1 MPEIT
6 MPRLS
11 DSMEEGTILR
21 WLVADGAPVARGDE
35 IAEIE
40 TDKANMTYEADVAG
54 VFRAVAAEGDALAV
68 GAVIAFVGADGESPA
83 ASGAGASGSGS
94 AAAPAGPDD
103 SGRAHTGLA
112 AGARASSSPPAGS
125 ALVADGSGATA
136 AASAPEAAGSSAS
149 PSMPAV
155 GDGSEVGAR
164 VKASPVARRLA
175 RELGVDL
182 ASLAG
187 SGPGG
192 RVVKADVEA
201 AAGGAVPPAVPTAP
215 AAPAAPQAAAAQA
228 SPPPAAG
235 GRMSPA
241 VAGGTGKGAVTTVEL
256 TSVQK
261 TIARRMAESK
271 ATVPDFQVR
280 TEADVSDLLAL
291 RAQMKAARGSAP
303 SVNDFVVK
311 ACGLALREHPRANGA
326 YRDGAFE
333 LYDRVN
339 VGVAVATE
347 GALIV
352 PTIFDADAQPVTAI
366 AQQTRAL
373 AERVRNGAVTPPE
386 LSGGTFT
393 VSNLGM
399 FGVTSFTA
407 VINPGQAAILAVGAA
422 VARPF
427 VDADG
432 ALATRSVMDLSLSC
446 DHRILYGADAARF
459 LARVR
464 ELLEA
469 PFALLA

>member
-1 MPEIT
+1 

-21 WLVADGAPVARGDE
+21 WLVADGAAVARGDE

-40 TDKANMTYEADVAG
+40 TDKANMTYEADAAG
-54 VFRAVAAEGDALAV
+54 VFHHVASEGDALPV
-68 GAVIAFVGADGESPA
+68 GALIAHVLGDGEQAPA
-83 ASGAGASGSGS
+83 AEAVLPEGRDTTPEQDDATGG
-94 AAAPAGPDD
+94 PA
-103 SGRAHTGLA
+103 
-112 AGARASSSPPAGS
+112 ARAS
-125 ALVADGSGATA
+125 
-136 AASAPEAAGSSAS
+136 ASAAS

-155 GDGSEVGAR
+155 DDGSEPGTR
-164 VKASPVARRLA
+164 LKASPVARRLA

-182 ASLAG
+182 ASLTG
-187 SGPGG
+187 SGPSG
-192 RVVKADVEA
+192 RIVKADVEA
-201 AAGGAVPPAVPTAP
+201 ATQSAP
-215 AAPAAPQAAAAQA
+215 AAQT

-235 GRMSPA
+235 GPVPSAAPA
-241 VAGGTGKGAVTTVEL
+241 AGGTGKGEVTVVDL
-256 TSVQK
+256 TSTQK

-280 TEADVSDLLAL
+280 TEADVTDLLAL
-291 RAQMKAARGSAP
+291 RKQMKAAQESAP

-333 LYDRVN
+333 LYGRAN
-339 VGVAVATE
+339 VGVAVAAE
-347 GALIV
+347 GTLVV

-366 AQQTRAL
+366 ARTTRAL
-373 AERVRNGAVTPPE
+373 AARVRDGKILPPE

-407 VINPGQAAILAVGAA
+407 VVNPGQAAILAVGAA
-422 VARPF
+422 VERAA
-427 VDADG
+427 VTADG
-432 ALATRSVMDLSLSC
+432 SIVPRALMDLSLSC
-446 DHRILYGADAARF
+446 DHRILYGADAAQF

-464 ELLEA
+464 ELLQT

>member
-1 MPEIT
+1 

-21 WLVADGAPVARGDE
+21 WLVADGATVARGDE

-40 TDKANMTYEADVAG
+40 TDKANMTYESDAAG
-54 VFRAVAAEGDALAV
+54 VFRAVASEGDALAV
-68 GAVIAFVGADGESPA
+68 GAVIAHVLGDGESAPSAAPA
-83 ASGAGASGSGS
+83 AAPSGGAP
-94 AAAPAGPDD
+94 AAAPAGPVAGD
-103 SGRAHTGLA
+103 SRSADESA
-112 AGARASSSPPAGS
+112 ESPAPAPPAGS
-125 ALVADGSGATA
+125 ASAADS
-136 AASAPEAAGSSAS
+136 
-149 PSMPAV
+149 
-155 GDGSEVGAR
+155 DGAR

-175 RELGVDL
+175 RELGVEL

-192 RVVKADVEA
+192 RIVKADVEA
-201 AAGGAVPPAVPTAP
+201 AAAAP
-215 AAPAAPQAAAAQA
+215 AAPAQAPAAAPQA
-228 SPPPAAG
+228 PA
-235 GRMSPA
+235 
-241 VAGGTGKGAVTTVEL
+241 AGGTGKGAVETVVL

-261 TIARRMAESK
+261 TIARRMAESR
-271 ATVPDFQVR
+271 ATVPDIQIR
-280 TEADVSDLLAL
+280 TEADVTDLLAL
-291 RAQMKAARGSAP
+291 RAQMKAAQGSAP

-311 ACGLALREHPRANGA
+311 ACGLVLREQPRVNGA

-333 LYDRVN
+333 LYGRVN
-339 VGVAVATE
+339 VGVAVAAE
-347 GALIV
+347 GTLVV

-373 AERVRNGAVTPPE
+373 AERVRSGTILPPE

-407 VINPGQAAILAVGAA
+407 VVNPGQAAILAVGAA
-422 VARPF
+422 VARPAF
-427 VDADG
+427 DDAG
-432 ALATRSVMDLSLSC
+432 AVVERNLMDLSLSC
-446 DHRILYGADAARF
+446 DHRILYGADAAQF
-459 LARVR
+459 LARLR

>member
-21 WLVADGAPVARGDE
+21 WLVADGAAVARGDE

-40 TDKANMTYEADVAG
+40 TDKANMTYEADAAG
-54 VFRAVAAEGDALAV
+54 VFRAAVAEGDALPV
-68 GAVIAFVGADGESPA
+68 GAVIAHVLADGESLEAP
-83 ASGAGASGSGS
+83 
-94 AAAPAGPDD
+94 AAAPAGP
-103 SGRAHTGLA
+103 A
-112 AGARASSSPPAGS
+112 AGDSRSASRPAESSSPATGPARSS
-125 ALVADGSGATA
+125 AEPEADG
-136 AASAPEAAGSSAS
+136 
-149 PSMPAV
+149 V
-155 GDGSEVGAR
+155 R
-164 VKASPVARRLA
+164 VKASPIARRLA
-175 RELGVDL
+175 SELGVDL
-182 ASLAG
+182 GSLLG

-192 RVVKADVEA
+192 RIVKADVEA
-201 AAGGAVPPAVPTAP
+201 AGQSAPAAPQPAGAP
-215 AAPAAPQAAAAQA
+215 AAPA
-228 SPPPAAG
+228 PAAG
-235 GRMSPA
+235 QAG
-241 VAGGTGKGAVTTVEL
+241 AGGKGEVTVVEP
-256 TSVQK
+256 TSTQK

-280 TEADVSDLLAL
+280 TEADVTDLLAL
-291 RAQMKAARGSAP
+291 RRQLKAAQEVAP

-326 YRDGAFE
+326 YKDGAFE
-333 LYDRVN
+333 LYGRVN
-339 VGVAVATE
+339 VGVAVAAE
-347 GALIV
+347 GTLIV

-366 AQQTRAL
+366 SRATRAL
-373 AERVRNGAVTPPE
+373 AERVRAGTIVPPE

-407 VINPGQAAILAVGAA
+407 VVNPGQAAILAVGAA
-422 VARPF
+422 VERPA
-427 VDADG
+427 VAAGG
-432 ALATRSVMDLSLSC
+432 AVSVRSLMDLSLSC

-464 ELLEA
+464 ELLQA

>member
-21 WLVADGAPVARGDE
+21 WLVTDGAEVARGDE

-40 TDKANMTYEADVAG
+40 TDKANMTYEADAAG
-54 VFRAVAAEGDALAV
+54 TFRAVASEGDALPV
-68 GAVIAFVGADGESPA
+68 GAVIAHVLGDGEEAP
-83 ASGAGASGSGS
+83 SGGAP
-94 AAAPAGPDD
+94 AAAPAGPVD

-125 ALVADGSGATA
+125 A
-136 AASAPEAAGSSAS
+136 AASDDSAPG
-149 PSMPAV
+149 V
-155 GDGSEVGAR
+155 GDGAR

-187 SGPGG
+187 SGPSG
-192 RVVKADVEA
+192 RIVKADVEA
-201 AAGGAVPPAVPTAP
+201 AAAE
-215 AAPAAPQAAAAQA
+215 PQAAPTSQA
-228 SPPPAAG
+228 SPPPTAGGSAAAPSAPAAG
-235 GRMSPA
+235 PVG
-241 VAGGTGKGAVTTVEL
+241 AGGKGEVTTVEL
-256 TSVQK
+256 TSTQK

-280 TEADVSDLLAL
+280 TEADVTDLLTL
-291 RAQMKAARGSAP
+291 RKQMKAAQESAP

-333 LYDRVN
+333 LYGRAN
-339 VGVAVATE
+339 VGVAVAAE
-347 GALIV
+347 GMLIV

-366 AQQTRAL
+366 AQTTRAL
-373 AERVRNGAVTPPE
+373 AARVRDGKILPPE

-407 VINPGQAAILAVGAA
+407 VVNPGQAAILAVGAA
-422 VARPF
+422 VERPT
-427 VDADG
+427 VTADG
-432 ALATRSVMDLSLSC
+432 SLVPRALMDLSLSC
-446 DHRILYGADAARF
+446 DHRILYGADAAQF

-464 ELLEA
+464 ELLQT

>member
-21 WLVADGAPVARGDE
+21 WLVADGAAVARGDE

-40 TDKANMTYEADVAG
+40 TDKANMTYEADAAG
-54 VFRAVAAEGDALAV
+54 VFRPVAAEGDALPV
-68 GAVIAFVGADGESPA
+68 GAVIAHVLADGEEAPSSDGAPAAPPAGPVAGDSRSAGEPAESPA
-83 ASGAGASGSGS
+83 PAPPAGS
-94 AAAPAGPDD
+94 AAAPD
-103 SGRAHTGLA
+103 
-112 AGARASSSPPAGS
+112 
-125 ALVADGSGATA
+125 A
-136 AASAPEAAGSSAS
+136 AAQAA
-149 PSMPAV
+149 
-155 GDGSEVGAR
+155 GDGSR

-182 ASLAG
+182 ASLSG

-192 RVVKADVEA
+192 RIVKADVE
-201 AAGGAVPPAVPTAP
+201 TAS
-215 AAPAAPQAAAAQA
+215 QA
-228 SPPPAAG
+228 SPPPGAPAP
-235 GRMSPA
+235 SPA
-241 VAGGTGKGAVTTVEL
+241 APATGPAGVGGKGEVTTVEL
-256 TSVQK
+256 TSTQK

-271 ATVPDFQVR
+271 ATMPDFQVR
-280 TEADVSDLLAL
+280 TEADVTDLLAL
-291 RAQMKAARGSAP
+291 RKQMKAAQESPP

-311 ACGLALREHPRANGA
+311 AVGIALREHPRANGA
-326 YRDGAFE
+326 YKDGGFE
-333 LYDRVN
+333 LYARVN
-339 VGVAVATE
+339 VGVAVAAE
-347 GALIV
+347 GTLIV

-366 AQQTRAL
+366 SRTTRAL
-373 AERVRNGAVTPPE
+373 AERVRSGTITPPE

-422 VARPF
+422 VERPA
-427 VDADG
+427 VGPDG
-432 ALATRSVMDLSLSC
+432 ALTTRSLMDLSLSC
-446 DHRILYGADAARF
+446 DHRILYGADAAQF

-464 ELLEA
+464 ELLQA

>member
-21 WLVADGAPVARGDE
+21 WLVADGATVARGDE

-40 TDKANMTYEADVAG
+40 TDKANMTYEADAAG
-54 VFRAVAAEGDALAV
+54 VFHHVAAEGDALPV
-68 GAVIAFVGADGESPA
+68 GAVIAHVLGDGEKAPAAGGSSDSGSTAAPAGPVAGEDDSAGGAADIASPA
-83 ASGAGASGSGS
+83 PPAGS
-94 AAAPAGPDD
+94 AAAPDD
-103 SGRAHTGLA
+103 SAPA
-112 AGARASSSPPAGS
+112 APAG
-125 ALVADGSGATA
+125 D
-136 AASAPEAAGSSAS
+136 
-149 PSMPAV
+149 
-155 GDGSEVGAR
+155 GAR

-182 ASLAG
+182 ASIVG
-187 SGPGG
+187 SGPSG
-192 RVVKADVEA
+192 RIVKADVEA
-201 AAGGAVPPAVPTAP
+201 ASAAPAPAPASQTSPPQAAGGPVPPPGPVAGGA
-215 AAPAAPQAAAAQA
+215 
-228 SPPPAAG
+228 
-235 GRMSPA
+235 
-241 VAGGTGKGAVTTVEL
+241 GKGEVTVVEL
-256 TSVQK
+256 TSTQK

-280 TEADVSDLLAL
+280 TEADVTDLLAL
-291 RAQMKAARGSAP
+291 RKQMKAAQESAP

-333 LYDRVN
+333 LYARAN
-339 VGVAVATE
+339 VGVAVAAE
-347 GALIV
+347 GTLIV

-366 AQQTRAL
+366 AQTTRAL
-373 AERVRNGAVTPPE
+373 AARVREGKVLPPE

-407 VINPGQAAILAVGAA
+407 VVNPGQAAILAVGAA
-422 VARPF
+422 VERPA
-427 VDADG
+427 VTADG
-432 ALATRSVMDLSLSC
+432 SLAPRALMDLSLSC
-446 DHRILYGADAARF
+446 DHRILYGADAAEF

-464 ELLEA
+464 ALLQT